1 MQTWEE
7 KIIEREK
14 ALADGIAI
22 GEERGIAIGKQEGID
37 TATLSAIRNLM
48 ANLNLPAEKAME
60 ALAVPLEDR
69 DRYLKPFVQNAPF
82 VRLNPLRPPPP
93 NQGED
98 SLFVNILQ
106 R

>member
-22 GEERGIAIGKQEGID
+22 GEKRGFDA
-37 TATLSAIRNLM
+37 ATLSGLRSLM

-69 DRYLKPFVQNAPF
+69 DRYLEQLK
-82 VRLNPLRPPPP
+82 
-93 NQGED
+93 
-98 SLFVNILQ
+98 
-106 R
+106 

>member
-22 GEERGIAIGKQEGID
+22 GEQRGIDA
-37 TATLSAIRNLM
+37 ATLSAIRNLM

-60 ALAVPLEDR
+60 ALAVPIEDR
-69 DRYLKPFVQNAPF
+69 DRYLKQ
-82 VRLNPLRPPPP
+82 L
-93 NQGED
+93 
-98 SLFVNILQ
+98 
-106 R
+106 

>member
-22 GEERGIAIGKQEGID
+22 GEERGIAIGEERGIAIGEEN
-37 TATLSAIRNLM
+37 TRLSDIRSLM

-69 DRYLKPFVQNAPF
+69 DRYLEQLK
-82 VRLNPLRPPPP
+82 
-93 NQGED
+93 
-98 SLFVNILQ
+98 
-106 R
+106 

>member
-22 GEERGIAIGKQEGID
+22 GEENTR
-37 TATLSAIRNLM
+37 LSDIRSLM

-69 DRYLKPFVQNAPF
+69 DRYLEQLK
-82 VRLNPLRPPPP
+82 
-93 NQGED
+93 
-98 SLFVNILQ
+98 
-106 R
+106 

>member
-22 GEERGIAIGKQEGID
+22 GEERGIAIGEEN
-37 TATLSAIRNLM
+37 TRLSDIRSLM

-69 DRYLKPFVQNAPF
+69 DKYLEQLK
-82 VRLNPLRPPPP
+82 
-93 NQGED
+93 
-98 SLFVNILQ
+98 
-106 R
+106 